1 MGKKLIYIIAQHE
14 KWIVLAS
21 FVAAV
26 LFPLIFNTPY
36 FITVAI
42 NCLMYIILTLSLNL
56 LTGYLGI
63 SSLGHAAFLGI
74 GAYTAA
80 ILSTRLGIGFLGTV
94 FFAIVLSGIFGF
106 LLGAP
111 TLRINGRYLVIVT
124 MGFVEIARIV
134 ELNWTSLTRGA
145 LGILNIPS
153 PTILG
158 VEFKTQTQ
166 LYYIGLI
173 LVIITI
179 AVVTNLIDSKMG
191 RAITSIRGD
200 EIASGAMG
208 INTSSIKL
216 MTFTISSMLAGVA
229 GAYYAHYMSYIDSK
243 RFSSDQSVQILSMV
257 ILGGL
262 GSVPGSI
269 IGAIVLV
276 VVPELLRDLGSLR
289 QVFYG
294 VVIVIMV
301 LARPK
306 GLLGG
311 INFKHIRQRN
321 AVEKAEEVGA
331 NE

>member
-1 MGKKLIYIIAQHE
+1 MGKKLIHIIAQHE

-106 LLGAP
+106 LLG
-111 TLRINGRYLVIVT
+111 
-124 MGFVEIARIV
+124 
-134 ELNWTSLTRGA
+134 
-145 LGILNIPS
+145 
-153 PTILG
+153 
-158 VEFKTQTQ
+158 FKTQTQ

-191 RAITSIRGD
+191 RAITSIRDD

-216 MTFTISSMLAGVA
+216 MTFTISSMLAGMA
-229 GAYYAHYMSYIDSK
+229 GAYYAHYMSYVDSK

-311 INFKHIRQRN
+311 INFKHIRQRD